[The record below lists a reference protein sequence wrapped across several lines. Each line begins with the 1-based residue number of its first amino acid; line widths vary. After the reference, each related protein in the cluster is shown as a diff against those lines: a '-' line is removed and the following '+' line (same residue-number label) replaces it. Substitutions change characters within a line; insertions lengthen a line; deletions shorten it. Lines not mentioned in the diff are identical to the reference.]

1 MTETTDKTEPGEDIY
16 YERGQRETSDLTSLF
31 SVPEGGREVLSLREL
46 KSKWLKLM
54 VAMLGWGEEEDV
66 WSWVGRVRGGWAEQL
81 QVLRSAPL
89 MMMMMDAE
97 EDLKTKWKK
106 RWREAITGDGEMRI
120 RDHMDDKEVQ
130 KRVKMVDTASFTVI
144 TLRQTSRIF
153 TCFMFSWEWSP
164 SCSLNSSWLAT
175 RAASLGSISSPT

>member
-1 MTETTDKTEPGEDIY
+1 MTDKTEPGENDLSS
-16 YERGQRETSDLTSLF
+16 ETSHLTSVF
-31 SVPEGGREVLSLREL
+31 SVPGEAAREVLSLREL
-46 KSKWLKLM
+46 KEKWLKLM
-54 VAMLGWGEEEDV
+54 VDMLGWGEEKDL

-130 KRVKMVDTASFTVI
+130 KRVKLVDTASFTVI
-144 TLRQTSRIF
+144 NRHTI
-153 TCFMFSWEWSP
+153 
-164 SCSLNSSWLAT
+164 
-175 RAASLGSISSPT
+175 

>member
-1 MTETTDKTEPGEDIY
+1 ML
-16 YERGQRETSDLTSLF
+16 DLTSVF
-31 SVPEGGREVLSLREL
+31 SVPGEGAREVLSLREL
-46 KSKWLKLM
+46 KEKWLKLM
-54 VAMLGWGEEEDV
+54 VDMLGWGEEEDL

-130 KRVKMVDTASFTVI
+130 KRVKLVDTASFTVI
-144 TLRQTSRIF
+144 TRHTVTAWSGYL
-153 TCFMFSWEWSP
+153 MFSWASSP
-164 SCSLNSSWLAT
+164 SCSLSSSLLAT
-175 RAASLGSISSPT
+175 RAASPGSISWLI

>member
-1 MTETTDKTEPGEDIY
+1 M
-16 YERGQRETSDLTSLF
+16 F
-31 SVPEGGREVLSLREL
+31 SVREVLSLREL
-46 KSKWLKLM
+46 KEKWLKLM
-54 VAMLGWGEEEDV
+54 VDMLGWGEEEDL

-120 RDHMDDKEVQ
+120 RDHMDDREVQ
-130 KRVKMVDTASFTVI
+130 KRVKLVDTASFTVI
-144 TLRQTSRIF
+144 NPQSHSWVRIIELFLCLARSRHHHV
-153 TCFMFSWEWSP
+153 
-164 SCSLNSSWLAT
+164 
-175 RAASLGSISSPT
+175 R

>member
-1 MTETTDKTEPGEDIY
+1 M
-16 YERGQRETSDLTSLF
+16 F
-31 SVPEGGREVLSLREL
+31 SGTAEGGREVLSLREL
-46 KSKWLKLM
+46 KEKWLKLM
-54 VAMLGWGEEEDV
+54 VDMLGWGEEEDL

-120 RDHMDDKEVQ
+120 RDHMDDREVQ
-130 KRVKMVDTASFTVI
+130 KRVKLVDTASFTVTNPQSDCLERNI
-144 TLRQTSRIF
+144 EL
-153 TCFMFSWEWSP
+153 
-164 SCSLNSSWLAT
+164 
-175 RAASLGSISSPT
+175 

>member
-1 MTETTDKTEPGEDIY
+1 MLKIFHNMNEIKLEPGSSANRDVKHEPGSTKDV
-16 YERGQRETSDLTSLF
+16 SL
-31 SVPEGGREVLSLREL
+31 
-46 KSKWLKLM
+46 KDKWTRLLM
-54 VAMLGWGEEEDV
+54 DMLGWEEEEDL
-66 WSWVGRVRGGWAEQL
+66 WSWVGKVRGGWEEQF

-130 KRVKMVDTASFTVI
+130 KRVKLVDTASFTVNNRH
-144 TLRQTSRIF
+144 TDSSVRIF
-153 TCFMFSWEWSP
+153 NC
-164 SCSLNSSWLAT
+164 NV
-175 RAASLGSISSPT
+175 